1 MKDVCLTRPT
11 SSNHK
16 GLHEDKKTLSTQPRS
31 KSISWVTNSMCPSNH
46 LPTLVITVY
55 RKPILA
61 MQASSSTN
69 LYESR
74 SNLKSTG
81 GGYMMERTRLPLAV
95 EKPVRITTAST
106 CSLPKYRVWI
116 TCVPQKRMCR
126 AWSLASNGMSEFG
139 NGVFVTGTL
148 SPERYGCF
156 LQTTVIKYQSW
167 WLERN

>member
-1 MKDVCLTRPT
+1 MKDTCLTRYT

-16 GLHEDKKTLSTQPRS
+16 GLHEHKKNLSTQLRS
-31 KSISWVTNSMCPSNH
+31 KSFSWVNNSICPRNH
-46 LPTLVITVY
+46 PPTLVITVY

-148 SPERYGCF
+148 SPERYECS
-156 LQTTVIKYQSW
+156 LLTVIKYQSW
-167 WLERN
+167 WLEWN